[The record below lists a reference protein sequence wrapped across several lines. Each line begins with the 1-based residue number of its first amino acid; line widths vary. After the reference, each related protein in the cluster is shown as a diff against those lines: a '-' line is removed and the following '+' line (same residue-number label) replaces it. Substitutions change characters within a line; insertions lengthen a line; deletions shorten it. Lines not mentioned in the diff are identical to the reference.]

1 MESPKPKTSSQNEE
15 KNMTS
20 YEKVKNAK
28 DTIHHHIDDLYP
40 DAENQKREESHLSL
54 ELAGNKKQYEAIW
67 NNLIAFFAQEKKL
80 AEEKGDIPRLE
91 ELREKF
97 ESVKSAFKEILNASR
112 ELDTFGDIDG
122 VQEAQDA
129 LEEKAEEIGNE
140 ITGEE
145 EGTAKKY
152 ELNKKNEAI
161 RKIEGNE
168 SAKKLLVLL
177 EDEQIID
184 DASHVNVEKLIHRV
198 LKEYSNI
205 DEFEVD
211 LMRVMNEKLSN
222 EDKNEHRW
230 DGFPLLVEELQTL
243 YEAKNE
249 EVNSIEEDGEEKED
263 NSKEEEGIED
273 RENPSEEEEVKDGEE
288 KGDSETSVEDK
299 NKEEEDS
306 DKDKTKEEEKKKE
319 REAKREKLI
328 SEAIEKIKANRFAMA
343 LLFLE
348 ENGHLPDRKGNEV
361 DTLDVRENITKLL
374 NTYLSLEELQLHFM
388 NLVDHKINEIAPND
402 WIDEESKLHE
412 NILKGKRMLFKDE
425 GVATIIDALRP
436 FYKEPDNE
444 KTKDPSKEK
453 DDSGKEQKETRKGNI
468 MTALERAR
476 WSAQSRKIDYIKDVI
491 TQFADRDRLMS
502 KTSKGTYAKRFFRWL
517 NARDN
522 DQELHQKY
530 LRALEL
536 AQRPTSELSDEE
548 RNFFISLDL
557 RQFVNEKKLK
567 KEGSIDSYSL
577 TKESIR
583 RLEDHLMNLESKITR
598 DEVKDRNF
606 LVKGFNEFRVLWRKF
621 KVWHQNPENKR
632 ELRRR
637 IQVSALSAI
646 GTTLTGGLLA
656 PALFGQ
662 IAAASFGSQ
671 AIRFVG
677 SYIGGE
683 TFRKIYDATG
693 GRDYREKFVKLRKWR
708 TEQLKEARETI
719 KDPELLKKRIDQII
733 QSYNGRRDELLLDNV
748 KRAKTVRKQHVR
760 RIWADRIGR
769 IVGAF
774 TAAGLEHYVQA
785 HNVHEYVTP
794 LHKEEIKPVPIN
806 QHPSPD
812 LPSGAH
818 EGFSPFKGDVIDQ
831 KLLTKD
837 IFIKP
842 GDGVTQIIQRQLHGN
857 QELAKLFGIKDGS
870 PLDYKHL
877 AKAFG
882 YMNEKGQVLLK
893 LKPDHGYLAT
903 FIEAGGKKIPA
914 IMEVDKA
921 GNLFETHMLIDGKLT
936 IIDHIKNIVSRV
948 AETAKTVERSWEI
961 FDPNHHISK
970 VIEHAQNAT
979 DYGVNNHTV
988 EVINNAS
995 QQVQDHTVEV
1005 LNGAQE
1011 VHKHTVEV
1019 LSQTP
1024 LKESVQ
1030 TVSNGTISPVEISQ
1044 HAETLPTGDYEPIPY
1059 HEHARRAV
1067 RELRRYLRRRG
1078 GFTLNLNIGGGFLG
1092 RLLGI
1097 GRSSYPHNLPRIPI
1111 STRGVGRVG
1120 RTIRAGVSAMRESNQ

>member
-263 NSKEEEGIED
+263 NSKEEGEEGIED
-273 RENPSEEEEVKDGEE
+273 RENPSEEEEVKDDEE
-288 KGDSETSVEDK
+288 KTQ
-299 NKEEEDS
+299 
-306 DKDKTKEEEKKKE
+306 EKGIDKKE
-319 REAKREKLI
+319 LRERFENAKTTIHRQIDAFSLKQQEMYREIAKRRLKETNGNSLDTQYLNAWRDI
-328 SEAIEKIKANRFAMA
+328 ERIEKIK
-343 LLFLE
+343 
-348 ENGHLPDRKGNEV
+348 NEV
-361 DTLDVRENITKLL
+361 HEGLEKARTFEDFKVVFDKITETFNEEKKRAQEDGDVER
-374 NTYLSLEELQLHFM
+374 
-388 NLVDHKINEIAPND
+388 VNEIEERYNIIKNAFGEIFKILEIVGSVDNLDND
-402 WIDEESKLHE
+402 S
-412 NILKGKRMLFKDE
+412 E
-425 GVATIIDALRP
+425 GGDNDASGG
-436 FYKEPDNE
+436 DNE
-444 KTKDPSKEK
+444 GGDNEGG
-453 DDSGKEQKETRKGNI
+453 DNEGGDNEGGEERKGNI

-476 WSAQSRKIDYIKDVI
+476 ESATNRKINYIKKVM
-491 TQFADRDRLMS
+491 TQFADKDRLMS
-502 KTSKGTYAKRFFRWL
+502 KTSKGTYAKRIFRWVMSK
-517 NARDN
+517 DN

-548 RNFFISLDL
+548 RNFFMSLDL

-583 RLEDHLMNLESKITR
+583 RLEDHLMNLEAKITR
-598 DEVKDRNF
+598 DEVKDKNF

-632 ELRRR
+632 ELRKR
-637 IQVSALSAI
+637 IKISIGSAAFATI
-646 GTTLTGGLLA
+646 TGGIFA
-656 PALFGQ
+656 PALFGE

-671 AIRFVG
+671 AIRFAG

-708 TEQLKEARETI
+708 TEQLKEVRETI

-733 QSYNGRRDELLLDNV
+733 QSYDGRRDELLQDGV
-748 KRAKTVRKQHVR
+748 KRAKKVRKQQNR

-882 YMNEKGQVLLK
+882 YMNERGQVLLK
-893 LKPDHGYLAT
+893 FKPDHGYLAT

-921 GNLFETHMLIDGKLT
+921 GHLIEAHILNNGKLS
-936 IIDHIKNIVSRV
+936 IVDDVKNIVSHV
-948 AETAKTVERSWEI
+948 AENAKT
-961 FDPNHHISK
+961 
-970 VIEHAQNAT
+970 IEHSYEYWGDLHKASEA
-979 DYGVNNHTV
+979 VNDHTV

-995 QQVQDHTVEV
+995 QHVQDHSVEV
-1005 LNGAQE
+1005 LDSAQE
-1011 VHKHTVEV
+1011 AHKHTVEV

-1024 LKESVQ
+1024 LRESVQ

-1059 HEHARRAV
+1059 QGHARRAV
-1067 RELRRYLRRRG
+1067 RELRRYPRRRG

-1097 GRSSYPHNLPRIPI
+1097 GRSSYPYDLPRIPV
-1111 STRGVGRVG
+1111 STRGIG
-1120 RTIRAGVSAMRESNQ
+1120 RTGRAVRAGISAMHESNQ

>member
-40 DAENQKREESHLSL
+40 DAENQKKEESHLSL

-67 NNLIAFFAQEKKL
+67 DNLIAFFAQEKKK
-80 AEEKGDIPRLE
+80 AEKKGDTLRLE

-112 ELDTFGDIDG
+112 ELDTFGDMDG

-205 DEFEVD
+205 DEFEAD

-230 DGFPLLVEELQTL
+230 DGFPLLVEELQNL

-249 EVNSIEEDGEEKED
+249 EVNSKEDSEEKED
-263 NSKEEEGIED
+263 NSKEEGEEGIED
-273 RENPSEEEEVKDGEE
+273 RENPSEEEEVKDDEE
-288 KGDSETSVEDK
+288 KGDSETGVEDK
-299 NKEEEDS
+299 NKEKKDS
-306 DKDKTKEEEKKKE
+306 DKEGKPEGNCNEEK
-319 REAKREKLI
+319 
-328 SEAIEKIKANRFAMA
+328 
-343 LLFLE
+343 
-348 ENGHLPDRKGNEV
+348 
-361 DTLDVRENITKLL
+361 T
-374 NTYLSLEELQLHFM
+374 
-388 NLVDHKINEIAPND
+388 
-402 WIDEESKLHE
+402 
-412 NILKGKRMLFKDE
+412 
-425 GVATIIDALRP
+425 
-436 FYKEPDNE
+436 
-444 KTKDPSKEK
+444 
-453 DDSGKEQKETRKGNI
+453 DSGKEQRETKKGDI
-468 MTALERAR
+468 MTALEKQKDILRN
-476 WSAQSRKIDYIKDVI
+476 RKIGHIKHVI
-491 TQFADRDRLMS
+491 EQFADRERLLN
-502 KTSKGTYAKRFFRWL
+502 KTSKGNLLKRAWRFL
-517 NARDN
+517 NARDT
-522 DQELHQKY
+522 DDVLHKKY
-530 LRALEL
+530 IRGLD
-536 AQRPTSELSDEE
+536 LSKKDTKDLTEE
-548 RNFFISLDL
+548 EKKFLLSLDL
-557 RQFVNEKKLK
+557 KQFVNEKNLEKNKETFDSYILK
-567 KEGSIDSYSL
+567 KEH
-577 TKESIR
+577 IR
-583 RLEDHLMNLESKITR
+583 LLEGRLMKLEGDILR
-598 DEVKDRNF
+598 DEVKDKNF
-606 LVKGFNEFRVLWRKF
+606 LTKGFNEFRVLWKKF
-621 KVWHQNPENKR
+621 KVWHENPENKR
-632 ELRRR
+632 ELRKR
-637 IQVSALSAI
+637 IRFTVGASVGAGLLGAIFAPAAAL
-646 GTTLTGGLLA
+646 TTASGILTGGFARMPLSYAGGESFRWIYNKTYGKDFRKKMRGLRTEYQKELNWLRETVKDPDIFKEELARINENYKKKSNELL
-656 PALFGQ
+656 GG
-662 IAAASFGSQ
+662 IG
-671 AIRFVG
+671 RFVN
-677 SYIGGE
+677 
-683 TFRKIYDATG
+683 K
-693 GRDYREKFVKLRKWR
+693 
-708 TEQLKEARETI
+708 Q
-719 KDPELLKKRIDQII
+719 
-733 QSYNGRRDELLLDNV
+733 QS
-748 KRAKTVRKQHVR
+748 R
-760 RIWADRIGR
+760 RIWADRAGR
-769 IVGAF
+769 IAGAL
-774 TAAGLEHYVQA
+774 AATGLQYLEHANA
-785 HNVHEYVTP
+785 HEHVTP
-794 LHKEEIKPVPIN
+794 IDKEIKPVPID

-812 LPSGAH
+812 LPSTVH
-818 EGFSPFKGDVIDQ
+818 EGFSPFKGDVVDSD
-831 KLLTKD
+831 LLTKD

-842 GDGVTQIIQRQLHGN
+842 GDGVTQIIQRQLQGN
-857 QELAKLFGIKDGS
+857 SELAKLFGIKDGS

-921 GNLFETHMLIDGKLT
+921 GHLIEAHILNNGKLS
-936 IIDHIKNIVSRV
+936 IVDDVKNIVSHV
-948 AETAKTVERSWEI
+948 AENAKT
-961 FDPNHHISK
+961 
-970 VIEHAQNAT
+970 IEHSYEYWGDLHKASEA
-979 DYGVNNHTV
+979 VNDHTV

-1011 VHKHTVEV
+1011 AHKHTVEV

-1024 LKESVQ
+1024 LRESVQ

-1067 RELRRYLRRRG
+1067 RELRRYPRRRG

-1097 GRSSYPHNLPRIPI
+1097 GRSLYPHNLPRIPI

-1120 RTIRAGVSAMRESNQ
+1120 RTIRAGVSAMHESNQ